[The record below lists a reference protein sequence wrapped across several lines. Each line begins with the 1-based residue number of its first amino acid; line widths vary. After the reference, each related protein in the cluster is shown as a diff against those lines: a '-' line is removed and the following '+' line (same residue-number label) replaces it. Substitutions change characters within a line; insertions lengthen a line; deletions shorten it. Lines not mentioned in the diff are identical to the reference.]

1 MAVAG
6 DETSGASGSGL
17 PVGASAVASNSTGL
31 VGAASAASA
40 SSLKTRHSIFIRTV
54 SSYFLLSTL
63 LIQLKLVY
71 GPFGQSNKYSTL
83 DFCPRPARKE
93 TNVPISK
100 RS

>member
-17 PVGASAVASNSTGL
+17 PAGASAVASSSTGL

-54 SSYFLLSTL
+54 SF
-63 LIQLKLVY
+63 
-71 GPFGQSNKYSTL
+71 
-83 DFCPRPARKE
+83 
-93 TNVPISK
+93 
-100 RS
+100 

>member
-54 SSYFLLSTL
+54 SS
-63 LIQLKLVY
+63 
-71 GPFGQSNKYSTL
+71 
-83 DFCPRPARKE
+83 
-93 TNVPISK
+93 
-100 RS
+100 